1 MLRRR
6 LKAGLIV
13 ALVMM
18 KHITTLLV
26 VVVLLGYADSAV
38 AQLQGHHAKGG
49 WGLQSGTQVPEGF
62 FIAPVYTRFDSE
74 TLRNADGDKVN
85 QQGSLGVNALSAFL
99 WWVSPYK
106 ILGANYGIQASVPLL
121 ESSVEVASLN
131 LETSWGLGDLYVQP
145 INLGWHLKQ
154 ADIMASF
161 GVYFPLGRY
170 DADAIDNTGLGMWTY
185 EFGAG
190 TTVYF
195 DEAKNW
201 HLAATG
207 YLEFHSGNKDSDAKV
222 GEILTVEGGLGR
234 SFFDG
239 SLLVGVA
246 YYGQWKLGGD
256 TFGRPLLDDLLMP
269 EKHRVYGIGPDVTL
283 PLVIK
288 KKLIALVTLRY
299 QWETGART
307 NLEGQ
312 NFNVLVTFP
321 FFRDPPQ

>member
-1 MLRRR
+1 M
-6 LKAGLIV
+6 KHFSAI
-13 ALVMM
+13 LVM
-18 KHITTLLV
+18 
-26 VVVLLGYADSAV
+26 VLLFGYADSAF
-38 AQLQGHHAKGG
+38 AQYQGHHAKGG
-49 WGLQSGTQVPEGF
+49 WGLQSGSQVPEGF
-62 FIAPVYTRFDSE
+62 FIGPVYTRFDSE

-85 QQGSLGVNALSAFL
+85 QQGSLGVNALSLFG

-106 ILGANYGIQASVPLL
+106 ILGANYGIMATVPLL
-121 ESSVEVASLN
+121 ESGIEVADLN
-131 LETSWGLGDLYVQP
+131 LETGWGLGDFYVQP

-161 GVYFPLGRY
+161 GVYLPLGRY
-170 DADAIDNTGLGMWTY
+170 DSDADDNTGMGMWTY

-195 DEAKNW
+195 DAAKNW
-201 HLAATG
+201 HFAATG
-207 YLEFHSGNKDSDAKV
+207 YLEFHSGKQDSDVKV

-234 SFFDG
+234 SFLDG
-239 SLLVGVA
+239 GLLVGVA

-256 TFGRPLLDDLLMP
+256 TFGRRLLDDLVTP
-269 EKHRVYGIGPDVTL
+269 GKHRVYGIGPDVTL

-288 KKLIALVTLRY
+288 QKLIALVTFRY

-312 NFNVLVTFP
+312 NFNMFVTFP
-321 FFRDPPQ
+321 FFRGPSQ